1 MRRQTGVKVL
11 VSLALA
17 ACAWAGVILAQSA
30 LAGLGVSDAT
40 GRQIV
45 DEWLRS
51 GSLNVSAVAKS
62 FKAAV
67 PAGRVTLV
75 KNALSWAKAYTESPA
90 FKAEYEKQRQADT
103 PTPPGV
109 DGTVDDELAR
119 QRAERQK
126 SVDEMKKGLA
136 QMTPEMR
143 TSMEA
148 AIKEIE
154 ASNQKMGTDPKM
166 VASTRQ
172 MVELL
177 RADEQEAYQKRL
189 EAHEQ
194 RFPPTPKSLIA
205 RRLQE
210 FLDMS
215 KDVDFDAKLV
225 PAGSK
230 MRFADPR
237 YEEKPPEWKLYYRAG
252 RDAVAAAREV
262 AQAWLKAL

>member
-30 LAGLGVSDAT
+30 LANLGVNEPTAAQMVEGWLDT
-40 GRQIV
+40 GYL
-45 DEWLRS
+45 D
-51 GSLNVSAVAKS
+51 VSAVAKS

-67 PAGRVTLV
+67 PTGRVALV
-75 KNALSWAKAYTESPA
+75 KGAMGWAKTYTESAA
-90 FKAEYEKQRQADT
+90 FKAEYEKRRQADM
-103 PTPPGV
+103 PAPPKF
-109 DGTVDDELAR
+109 DGTVDNELAR

-126 SVDEMKKGLA
+126 NVEEMKKGLA
-136 QMTPEMR
+136 QLTPEMR
-143 TSMEA
+143 KSMEA

-154 ASNQKMGTDPKM
+154 ASNQKTDTDPKK
-166 VASTRQ
+166 VAMSRQ
-172 MVELL
+172 MVELQ
-177 RADEQEAYQKRL
+177 RAGDQEAYQKRL
-189 EAHEQ
+189 EAHEK
-194 RFPPTPKSLIA
+194 RFPPNPKTVIA

-210 FLDMS
+210 FLDVS

-237 YEEKPPEWKLYYRAG
+237 YEEKPSEWKLYYRAG
-252 RDAVAAAREV
+252 RDVVAAAREA

>member
-17 ACAWAGVILAQSA
+17 ACAWAGVIVAQSA
-30 LAGLGVSDAT
+30 LANLGVNDAT
-40 GRQIV
+40 ATRVVEG
-45 DEWLRS
+45 WLDS
-51 GSLNVSAVAKS
+51 GYLDVSAVAKS
-62 FKAAV
+62 FKVAV
-67 PAGRVTLV
+67 PAGRVALV
-75 KNALSWAKAYTESPA
+75 KGAMGWAKTYTESAA
-90 FKAEYEKQRQADT
+90 FKAEYDKRRQADT
-103 PTPPGV
+103 PTPPKV
-109 DGTVDDELAR
+109 DGTVDNELAR

-126 SVDEMKKGLA
+126 SVQEMKKGLA
-136 QMTPEMR
+136 QLTPEMR

-154 ASNQKMGTDPKM
+154 ASNQKMDTDPKM
-166 VASTRQ
+166 VAMFRQ
-172 MVELL
+172 MVELE
-177 RADEQEAYQKRL
+177 RSAEQEAYQKRL
-189 EAHEQ
+189 EAHAQ
-194 RFPPTPKSLIA
+194 RFPPTPKTLIA

-252 RDAVAAAREV
+252 RDVVAAAREV

>member
-30 LAGLGVSDAT
+30 LANLGVNEAT
-40 GRQIV
+40 ATRV
-45 DEWLRS
+45 VEDWLDN

-67 PAGRVTLV
+67 PTGRVTLV
-75 KNALSWAKAYTESPA
+75 KGAMGWAKTYTESAA
-90 FKAEYEKQRQADT
+90 FKAEYEKRRQADT
-103 PTPPGV
+103 PTPPKF

-126 SVDEMKKGLA
+126 NVEEMKKGLA
-136 QMTPEMR
+136 QLTPEMR
-143 TSMEA
+143 KSMEA

-166 VASTRQ
+166 VALTRQ
-172 MVELL
+172 MVELQ
-177 RADEQEAYQKRL
+177 RADEQKAYQKRL
-189 EAHEQ
+189 EAHER
-194 RFPPTPKSLIA
+194 RFPPNPKTVIA

-210 FLDMS
+210 FLDVS

-225 PAGSK
+225 PAESK

-237 YEEKPPEWKLYYRAG
+237 YEEKSSEWKLCYRAG
-252 RDAVAAAREV
+252 RDVVAAAREV
-262 AQAWLKAL
+262 AQAWLKSL

>member
-30 LAGLGVSDAT
+30 LANLGVNEAT
-40 GRQIV
+40 AARV
-45 DEWLRS
+45 VEDWLDS
-51 GSLNVSAVAKS
+51 GYLNVSAVAKS

-67 PAGRVTLV
+67 PTGRVTLV
-75 KNALSWAKAYTESPA
+75 KGALGWAKTYTESAA
-90 FKAEYEKQRQADT
+90 FKAEYEKRRQADT
-103 PTPPGV
+103 PTPPKF

-126 SVDEMKKGLA
+126 SVEEMKKGLA
-136 QMTPEMR
+136 QLTPEMR
-143 TSMEA
+143 KSIEATLKEVEA
-148 AIKEIE
+148 ANKK
-154 ASNQKMGTDPKM
+154 ADTDPKM
-166 VASTRQ
+166 VAMFRQ
-172 MVELL
+172 MVESE
-177 RADEQEAYQKRL
+177 RAGELEAYQKRL

-194 RFPPTPKSLIA
+194 RYPPNPKTLIA
-205 RRLQE
+205 RRLQG
-210 FLDMS
+210 FLDVS

-237 YEEKPPEWKLYYRAG
+237 YEEKPPEWKLYYRSG
-252 RDAVAAAREV
+252 RDVVAAAREV

>member
-1 MRRQTGVKVL
+1 MQRQTGVKVL

-30 LAGLGVSDAT
+30 LAGLGVSDVT

-45 DEWLRS
+45 DEGLRS
-51 GSLNVSAVAKS
+51 GYVNVSSAAKA
-62 FKAAV
+62 FKTAA
-67 PAGRVTLV
+67 PASRATLV

-103 PTPPGV
+103 PTPPRV
-109 DGTVDDELAR
+109 DGTVDGELAR

-126 SVDEMKKGLA
+126 NIDEMKKGLA

-148 AIKEIE
+148 TLKEVE
-154 ASNQKMGTDPKM
+154 AANKKSDTDPKM
-166 VASTRQ
+166 MAMFRQ
-172 MVELL
+172 MVELQ

-194 RFPPTPKSLIA
+194 RFPPNPKTVIA

-225 PAGSK
+225 PAGSR

-237 YEEKPPEWKLYYRAG
+237 YEENPPTWKLCFRAG
-252 RDAVAAAREV
+252 REAVAAAREV
-262 AQAWLKAL
+262 AQAWLKSL

>member
-1 MRRQTGVKVL
+1 MKVL
-11 VSLALA
+11 VSLGLA

-30 LAGLGVSDAT
+30 LANLGVNEAT
-40 GRQIV
+40 ATRV
-45 DEWLRS
+45 VEDWLDS
-51 GSLNVSAVAKS
+51 GYLNVSAVAKS

-75 KNALSWAKAYTESPA
+75 KDAMGWAKTYTESAA
-90 FKAEYEKQRQADT
+90 FKAEYEKRRQADT
-103 PTPPGV
+103 PTPPKF

-126 SVDEMKKGLA
+126 SVEEMRKGLA

-143 TSMEA
+143 KSLEA

-154 ASNQKMGTDPKM
+154 ASNQKIDTDPKM
-166 VASTRQ
+166 VAMFRQ
-172 MVELL
+172 MVELQ
-177 RADEQEAYQKRL
+177 RAGEQEAHQKRL
-189 EAHEQ
+189 EAHEK
-194 RFPPTPKSLIA
+194 RFPPNPKTLIA

-210 FLDMS
+210 FLDLS

-237 YEEKPPEWKLYYRAG
+237 YEEKSPEWKLYYRAG